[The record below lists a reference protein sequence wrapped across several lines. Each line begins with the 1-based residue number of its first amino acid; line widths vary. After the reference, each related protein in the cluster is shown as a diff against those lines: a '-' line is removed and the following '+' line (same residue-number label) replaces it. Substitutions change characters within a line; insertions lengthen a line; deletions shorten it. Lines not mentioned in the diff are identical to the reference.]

1 MPTKKEYSE
10 AFNAIFGLEI
20 DWTKLKVEDLVQLAM
35 LFGNQELLLKKL
47 GIGTEANEKQ
57 QRIVLAGMESLREFV
72 EHWDGPLARLVRKV
86 TALEPESETP

>member
-10 AFNAIFGLEI
+10 AFNTILGLDIE
-20 DWTKLKVEDLVQLAM
+20 WTKLKVEDLVQLAM

-47 GIGTEANEKQ
+47 GIGTEADEKQ
-57 QRIVLAGMESLREFV
+57 QRIVLAGMETLRDFV

-86 TALEPESETP
+86 TAPEPQSDTP